1 MLVGLS
7 TDNRDW
13 LMIIGIDQDTLTTI
27 KNSALAAYAGLY
39 VKISADF
46 MSQIQQTGIEIDPH
60 DYGPETAERFSRLKQ
75 AGVIFRNDDKSLY
88 VNRISPACVACQTG
102 VGSATYFVSLKCHRE
117 CYYCFNPNQENYDY
131 YRQHTRDLVQ
141 ELNQV
146 SAARQKVK
154 HLALTGGEPLLHKDE
169 AVAFFTTADQKFPAA
184 YKRLYTCGDYVDKA
198 ILARL
203 KQAGLDE
210 IRFSIRM
217 HDLEKGHRHVFD
229 RIALAKAFIP
239 HVMVE
244 MPVPPDTFDI
254 MCEVLLELER
264 LQLDSINLLEL
275 CYPLV
280 DAQPFKARGF
290 QLKRRPYRV
299 FYNYWYAGALP
310 IARSEL
316 VCLDLLDFALKQ
328 RFTMGVHYCSLENK
342 HTGQLYQQN
351 FGKRLPETHY
361 LSQKDYLLKSAK
373 VFGDAI
379 PPVLAAF
386 KRQKYDRYTHNAR
399 HDCVEF
405 HVGKI
410 RTLTDLDIEIGIS
423 SSVFEQRDDG
433 QYLRELQVDL
443 TTPATFD
450 LAHDV

>member
-1 MLVGLS
+1 
-7 TDNRDW
+7 
-13 LMIIGIDQDTLTTI
+13 MIIGIDQDTLTAI
-27 KNSALAAYAGLY
+27 KNPVLAAYAGLY
-39 VKISADF
+39 VTISSDF
-46 MSQIQQTGIEIDPH
+46 MSQIRQTGIEVDPH
-60 DYGPETAERFSRLKQ
+60 DYGPETAERLARLKQ
-75 AGVIFRNDDKSLY
+75 AGAISRNDDKSLY

-102 VGSATYFVSLKCHRE
+102 VGSATYFISLKCHRD

-141 ELNQV
+141 ELNRV
-146 SAARQKVK
+146 SAAKQKVK

-169 AVAFFTTADQKFPAA
+169 AVAFFATADQKFPAA
-184 YKRLYTCGDYVDKA
+184 YKRLYTSGDHIDEA

-210 IRFSIRM
+210 IRFSIRL

-244 MPVPPDTFDI
+244 MPVPPDTFDV
-254 MCEVLLELER
+254 MCDVLLELER

-280 DAQPFKARGF
+280 DPQPFKARGF
-290 QLKRRPYRV
+290 KLKRRPYRV

-316 VCLDLLDFALKQ
+316 VCLDLLDFALK
-328 RFTMGVHYCSLENK
+328 RRLTLGVHYCSLENK

-351 FGKRLPETHY
+351 SGKRLPETHY
-361 LSQKDYLLKSAK
+361 FSQKDYLLKSAK
-373 VFGDAI
+373 VFGDDV

-386 KRQKYDRYTHNAR
+386 KQQKFDRYTHSAQ
-399 HDCVEF
+399 HGYIEF

-410 RTLTDLDIEIGIS
+410 RTLTDLAIEIGIS

-443 TTPATFD
+443 TTPAMFD